1 VSGCSFRKGPFLCVC
16 VRERARE
23 GGTDCVVGVYLF
35 LWLMYV
41 SDGSFLF
48 IFGLSVAV
56 MVFEIVG

>member
-1 VSGCSFRKGPFLCVC
+1 
-16 VRERARE
+16 
-23 GGTDCVVGVYLF
+23 VYLF

-56 MVFEIVG
+56 MVFEIVGWADDETAIYWLAQASSPRFRPSKIRYY

>member
-1 VSGCSFRKGPFLCVC
+1 VLFSEGPIFVCVC
-16 VRERARE
+16 ERESERRRD
-23 GGTDCVVGVYLF
+23 GCVVGVYLF

>member
-1 VSGCSFRKGPFLCVC
+1 M
-16 VRERARE
+16 
-23 GGTDCVVGVYLF
+23 VGVYLF

-56 MVFEIVG
+56 LVFEIVG

>member
-1 VSGCSFRKGPFLCVC
+1 MGALFGRAHFCVC
-16 VRERARE
+16 ERERERASE
-23 GGTDCVVGVYLF
+23 GGTECVVGVYLF

-56 MVFEIVG
+56 LVFEIVG